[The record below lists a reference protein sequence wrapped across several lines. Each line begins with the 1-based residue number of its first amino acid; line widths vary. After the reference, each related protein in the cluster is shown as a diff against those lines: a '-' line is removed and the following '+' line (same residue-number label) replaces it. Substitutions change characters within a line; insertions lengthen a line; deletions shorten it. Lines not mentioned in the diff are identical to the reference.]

1 MYGNNWLRISSRP
14 GLLIAS
20 LPVVAQ
26 SLTKTEVANQLYYGT
41 TVIAVFVTCSS
52 RVAQKKKSAIRPGGG
67 KARAPTDG

>member
-20 LPVVAQ
+20 LLVGAQ
-26 SLTKTEVANQLYYGT
+26 SLTETEMANQLYYGT
-41 TVIAVFVTCSS
+41 TLIGVTCSL
-52 RVAQKKKSAIRPGGG
+52 RVARKKKSAIRPGSG